1 MENEKALPRGLF
13 YNTSPLGLGHL
24 QRSLYLS
31 KWLLSSFK
39 IDYLLGS
46 LPLLPIPKSP
56 NFTLL
61 ELPPLTM
68 PRDGAPL
75 QDPRNEKSEQEIRL
89 LRKEYIKKNIT
100 KKYDFFICEHF
111 PFGRIG
117 LQSEILFLIHTIK
130 SKNPSCLITCSFRGE
145 KKIPQGLIQ
154 NTEALLQNVFDF
166 IFVHIDP
173 EATPPFD
180 LLDLFLKF
188 RKKIYFTGVVVD
200 PLEAKGEGKNSNQ
213 IIVSMGTGTYG
224 DEFIR
229 LLLKTAP
236 LLKDYDFHFVIG
248 PKIQDSLKT
257 EIEERAKKEKNV
269 ILSPFNSGFIDKLKE
284 SALSISFGGAG
295 TISDVLQT
303 RVKAL
308 VYPHPSQDDQIERVR
323 KLKAKGLVSE
333 VLANDLSE
341 ERLKSLILEALNKP
355 SSNSSIQL
363 TGGLNT
369 LKKLQELLSLS
380 SR

>member
-1 MENEKALPRGLF
+1 MENEKALPKGLF

-31 KWLLSSFK
+31 KCLLSSFK

-46 LPLLPIPKSP
+46 LPLLPMPKSP

-61 ELPPLTM
+61 ELPPLSM
-68 PRDGAPL
+68 PYDGAPL
-75 QDPRNEKSEQEIRL
+75 QDPKNEKSEQEIRL
-89 LRKEYIKKNIT
+89 LRKEYIEKNIT
-100 KKYDFFICEHF
+100 QKYDFFICEHF

-117 LQSEILFLIHTIK
+117 LQNEILFLIQTIK
-130 SKNPSCLITCSFRGE
+130 SINRNCLITCSFRGE

-180 LLDLFLKF
+180 LQDLFFKF
-188 RKKIYFTGVVVD
+188 RKKIYFTGIVAD
-200 PLEAKGEGKNSNQ
+200 PLKAKEEGKKSNQ
-213 IIVSMGTGTYG
+213 IVVSMGTGTYG

-236 LLKDYDFHFVIG
+236 LLKDYDFHFVTG
-248 PKIQDSLKT
+248 PKIQVDLKK
-257 EIEERAKKEKNV
+257 ELEETAKNEKNV
-269 ILSPFNSGFIDKLKE
+269 VVSPFTSRFIDKLNE
-284 SALSISFGGAG
+284 SLLSISFGGAG
-295 TISDVLQT
+295 TISDILLT
-303 RVKAL
+303 KVKAL
-308 VYPHPSQDDQIERVR
+308 VYPHPSQNDQIERVR

-333 VLANDLSE
+333 VNLNDLNV
-341 ERLKSLILEALNKP
+341 ERLKSLILEAINKP
-355 SSNSSIQL
+355 PSDTSIQL
-363 TGGLNT
+363 TGGPNT
-369 LKKLQELLSLS
+369 LKKLQELLAL
-380 SR
+380 RR